1 MDKLKAIFVAI
12 GSAITSILGAL
23 AVPAVL
29 LLAANITD
37 YISAFLCCKAQGVK
51 FTSEESFKGITKKIL
66 QWLLVGVGVIVDGML
81 IYATK
86 NLQIKMPFS
95 SIFACVTAIWLLCN
109 ELISILE
116 NIAGAGVVMPP
127 FLAPVIKATK
137 KGIEGKMEKGEDN
150 EVQ

>member
-1 MDKLKAIFVAI
+1 MDRIKAVFVTI
-12 GSAITSILGAL
+12 GSAIASILGAL

-29 LLAANITD
+29 LLAANIVD

-51 FTSEESFKGITKKIL
+51 FTSEESLKGIRKKIL
-66 QWLLVGVGVIVDGML
+66 MWLLVGVGIIVDGML

-86 NLQIKMPFS
+86 NLAIQLPFS
-95 SIFACVTAIWLLCN
+95 SIFACVTAMWLLCN

-127 FLAPVIKATK
+127 FLAPVIKATR
-137 KGIEGKMEKGEDN
+137 KGIESKLEKGDKEN
-150 EVQ
+150 EV